1 MWLLSAC
8 MGTVLRWV
16 CLMIPILGTNTG
28 IEEIGGSP
36 RRWRD
41 LRRGRRRSRRGYRSR
56 ASSRASQAS
65 NVGERNWTS
74 VWRRL
79 GCPRDSNKSKL
90 WPSSPGRPASRR
102 SARRRRYGV
111 QEVRRRR
118 GRRDGSGNGIL
129 AAACGPADRKAAA
142 AAAGEEAKEKLG
154 RLCCDKGKWRWCWA
168 GLGWAGLHWR
178 QE

>member
-56 ASSRASQAS
+56 AGSRASQAS

-74 VWRRL
+74 VW
-79 GCPRDSNKSKL
+79 
-90 WPSSPGRPASRR
+90 PSSPDRPASRR

-129 AAACGPADRKAAA
+129 AAACGPVDRKAAA

>member
-28 IEEIGGSP
+28 VEERGGSP

-41 LRRGRRRSRRGYRSR
+41 LRRGRRRSRRGYGSR
-56 ASSRASQAS
+56 AGSRASQAS

-74 VWRRL
+74 V
-79 GCPRDSNKSKL
+79 

-129 AAACGPADRKAAA
+129 GRQPPPQLAKKPKRSW
-142 AAAGEEAKEKLG
+142 AGFAVTKENG
-154 RLCCDKGKWRWCWA
+154 DGA
-168 GLGWAGLHWR
+168 GLGWVGLGCIEGR
-178 QE
+178 SRRAFYP